1 MAKVYKCMNN
11 EEHLFE
17 VPTPDFYCN
26 ICPPYSSMLVQAEI
40 QEKVK
45 PVSVVAP
52 KEEIAVKFNS
62 NDLKK
67 YFSPI
72 QGFRYGDKMKETE
85 LNSIKLFLSQIYPA
99 EYVEVE
105 NMQVILYYDNSYKLG
120 EKSGILLLTD
130 NNGSINFLIFDNK
143 LGILLFDLNE
153 NKNDSLLTDILL
165 EKGILQIKY
174 KQADKDKS
182 KTFAGFQ
189 KLVSESVIKFIKEYR
204 DGN

>member
-1 MAKVYKCMNN
+1 MAKVYKCINN

-26 ICPPYSSMLVQAEI
+26 ICPPYSSMLVQAEL

-45 PVSVVAP
+45 PVSVAAP
-52 KEEIAVKFNS
+52 KVEIDVKFNI

-67 YFSPI
+67 YFSPV
-72 QGFRYGDKMKETE
+72 QGFRYGEKMKETE
-85 LNSIKLFLSQIYPA
+85 LNSIKLFLSQIYPV
-99 EYVEVE
+99 EYALIE

-120 EKSGILLLTD
+120 EKSAILLLAD
-130 NNGSINFLIFDNK
+130 DHGSIHFLIFDNK

-153 NKNDSLLTDILL
+153 NQNNSALTDILL

-174 KQADKDKS
+174 RQADKDKS

-189 KLVSESVIKFIKEYR
+189 KLVSASVISFVNGYGEK
-204 DGN
+204 